1 MVKTIAENP
10 VKDWDDDTLKRRF
23 SNTYADI
30 HVNGLSDGVNIRA
43 KLKLMELELKTRG
56 FDPADHIGPR
66 VISAD

>member
-1 MVKTIAENP
+1 MQSVANNP
-10 VKDWDDDTLKRRF
+10 LTEWDDETLKRRF

-30 HVNGLSDGVNIRA
+30 HCHGLTDGIDARA

-56 FDPADHIGPR
+56 FNPADHIGPR